1 MTTIIDFQKVK
12 EKAYQDA
19 YVWAAAEQQRLRI
32 YGAPIELNLRKGET
46 MHGEDDCIISMF
58 RDEKTGRT
66 LLRRDWLDDQTLV
79 YNPITNFAEAKRKA
93 PEAVTQM
100 LDNGLKLYHYFD
112 GPHGGITRP
121 MDHKWRFS

>member
-19 YVWAAAEQQRLRI
+19 YVWAVTEQQRLRI

-58 RDEKTGRT
+58 RED
-66 LLRRDWLDDQTLV
+66 
-79 YNPITNFAEAKRKA
+79 RKS
-93 PEAVTQM
+93 
-100 LDNGLKLYHYFD
+100 
-112 GPHGGITRP
+112 TRLNSSHP
-121 MDHKWRFS
+121 TTSRMPSSA